1 MYELQQVLER
11 QVRKLARSVLGQPQ
25 RTALDRSPEAGM
37 SVWLRGHER
46 MFPCART
53 GGNSSAA
60 GVRGFGTHNL
70 RMRLVLALVL
80 AAAFAAIATSDAL
93 AVRFADTPCV
103 ETGDARSRVCPVG
116 VVGSPYAIQ
125 LKGEGGC
132 GPDPNVPGSGLPY
145 QFRVL
150 SGSVPPGLSLD
161 RDGRVH
167 GTPTQAGTWS
177 VWIELSDED
186 PPSAAWCRPMKSE
199 REFIVTVAAPPG
211 TVGSAYALQVR
222 ADGAGAQTWSVGS
235 GVLPQGLTLGETTGL
250 ITGTPSIPGA
260 FPLELLATDSRG
272 VTVPVEL
279 TIVVYPKLALAT
291 KRLAVARVGRAYR
304 AIVKTSG
311 SVSPVTFTALS
322 GRLPVGVRLN
332 TKTGV
337 LTGKPRNPGTYRVT
351 IAARDGLQRTAK
363 QTYVLTVRPLAPR
376 RA

>member
-1 MYELQQVLER
+1 
-11 QVRKLARSVLGQPQ
+11 
-25 RTALDRSPEAGM
+25 
-37 SVWLRGHER
+37 
-46 MFPCART
+46 
-53 GGNSSAA
+53 
-60 GVRGFGTHNL
+60 
-70 RMRLVLALVL
+70 
-80 AAAFAAIATSDAL
+80 
-93 AVRFADTPCV
+93 
-103 ETGDARSRVCPVG
+103 
-116 VVGSPYAIQ
+116 
-125 LKGEGGC
+125 
-132 GPDPNVPGSGLPY
+132 
-145 QFRVL
+145 
-150 SGSVPPGLSLD
+150 
-161 RDGRVH
+161 
-167 GTPTQAGTWS
+167 
-177 VWIELSDED
+177 
-186 PPSAAWCRPMKSE
+186 
-199 REFIVTVAAPPG
+199 VTVAAPPG

-235 GVLPQGLTLGETTGL
+235 GVLPLGLTLGETTGL